1 MQGFHQS
8 FWSRR
13 TVSHS
18 VATSWRRSS
27 VARRL
32 SPREHRLP
40 FSERLL
46 EHGGA
51 VSSLAAQQWKK
62 QRNPAGPGRQTQADS
77 NVTKKFIW
85 RQTMAGGWTSWSNVD
100 GCGRKT
106 WVNPCFKIVKWE
118 KRANL
123 KGYGSL
129 KRARD
134 CDGRT
139 KVDEVCPDSTPRQRP
154 RHLLQDPRKPL
165 QWELQG
171 QRCQWEGG
179 GWRQQLVPQQVNFD
193 LLVLMENW
201 CGEAIIH
208 GMKWDI
214 TILLVQIANHCVST
228 PAIYFF
234 WLCSFSSFSRSHC
247 LVT

>member
-18 VATSWRRSS
+18 VATSWRRNS

-32 SPREHRLP
+32 SPSEHRLP

-62 QRNPAGPGRQTQADS
+62 RKQTNPAGPGRQTQADS

-118 KRANL
+118 KASTLERLWIGEKRRLWWENQSWW
-123 KGYGSL
+123 GSPRFDPSAASSAPPSGSPQTPPMRTSGATL
-129 KRARD
+129 PMRR
-134 CDGRT
+134 GR
-139 KVDEVCPDSTPRQRP
+139 
-154 RHLLQDPRKPL
+154 
-165 QWELQG
+165 
-171 QRCQWEGG
+171 
-179 GWRQQLVPQQVNFD
+179 
-193 LLVLMENW
+193 MEATT
-201 CGEAIIH
+201 GTSA
-208 GMKWDI
+208 G
-214 TILLVQIANHCVST
+214 
-228 PAIYFF
+228 
-234 WLCSFSSFSRSHC
+234 
-247 LVT
+247 